1 LPNLRR
7 MMTMNGMLRAR
18 VQSTNLKSV
27 GYDAESKTLEL
38 EFHTGEVYQYYNV
51 PAIVHRDL
59 IHASSI
65 GQYFSYFIK
74 TTYRSR
80 KVAG

>member
-1 LPNLRR
+1 MIRE
-7 MMTMNGMLRAR
+7 R

-27 GYDAESKTLEL
+27 GYDPETKTLEVG
-38 EFHTGEVYQYYNV
+38 FHDGSVYQYFNV
-51 PAIVHRDL
+51 PAVVHRDL
-59 IHASSI
+59 LNASSI

-74 TTYRSR
+74 TTYRNR